1 MRKWWILDAGH
12 GGILDGKYTTA
23 PAKMFTFPD
32 GLVVY
37 EGVVNRGIAWKL
49 AKMLDANGIDWSFVH
64 DEEIDTPLPVR
75 VRRAN
80 EIYTKRKNAVMLSIH
95 SNAGGG
101 KGNEVF
107 TSKGETKA
115 DPIAEIFCKK
125 YIEHFPEWPFRSDK
139 SDGDLDKEAD
149 FFVLKHTL
157 CPAILVESFFFDE
170 RKQAELLLSEAGQ
183 IKIAYCLLQ
192 SIKQVENEKDI

>member
-1 MRKWWILDAGH
+1 MKKHWILDAGH
-12 GGILDGKYTTA
+12 GGFDGVYKTA

-32 GLVVY
+32 GTVIY
-37 EGVVNRGIAWKL
+37 EGVVNRGIADKL
-49 AKMLDANGIDWSFVH
+49 IKMLDANLIQYSVVH
-64 DEEIDTPLPVR
+64 DKIEDTPLPVR

-80 EIYTKRKNAVMLSIH
+80 EIYMKDKSAVLLSIH

-107 TSKGETKA
+107 TSIGETKS
-115 DPIAEIFCKK
+115 DPIAEYFCKA
-125 YIEHFPEWPFRSDK
+125 YIKHFPEWVFRSDK

-149 FFVLKHTL
+149 FFVLRNTL
-157 CPAILVESFFFDE
+157 CPAVLVESFFFDE

-183 IKIAYCLLQ
+183 IKIAYCLLDA
-192 SIKQVENEKDI
+192 IKQIENEKNI